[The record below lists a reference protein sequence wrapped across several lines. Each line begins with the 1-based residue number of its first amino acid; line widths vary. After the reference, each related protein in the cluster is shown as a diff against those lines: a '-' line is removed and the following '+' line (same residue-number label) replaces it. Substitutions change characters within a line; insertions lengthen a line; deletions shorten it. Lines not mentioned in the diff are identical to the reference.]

1 MKMPGGLLGWGLLF
15 VAGLL
20 FPLVASNDYLLTVMA
35 TAYIF
40 AIATLGLNL
49 ITGYTGQYNLAHA
62 SFMGIGAYTVGLL
75 TVDYNWPFWLA
86 FIAGVVPV
94 LVVGIPLGWLS
105 LRLKGHYF
113 AIFTLCLGYILFIII
128 EKWEGLTH
136 GVVGVIGIPAPAGIP
151 DTPIAS
157 YYLVF
162 AFLCVSVWLMHRIVN
177 SLLGRTFMA
186 IRNGDDL
193 AQALGIHLAR
203 VKLLSFTISI
213 LYAGLAGGL
222 YAGFVRFLSPGIAS
236 ELNTFEMTMYML
248 VGGLGTVLGPLL
260 GAIVVPW
267 ITQYL
272 QFLADYR
279 FVIFGPLLILM
290 VIFAPHGIVGSYLER
305 KARRAAA
312 AEHAAASSA
321 PAARK
326 EGAPHA

>member
-1 MKMPGGLLGWGLLF
+1 MKIPGGRIGWGLLF
-15 VAGLL
+15 AAGLL

-62 SFMGIGAYTVGLL
+62 AFMAIGAYTVGLL

-86 FIAGVVPV
+86 FVAGVVPV
-94 LVVGIPLGWLS
+94 LVVGVPLGWLS

-113 AIFTLCLGYILFIII
+113 AIFTLCLGYILFIVI

-151 DTPIAS
+151 DTPLAA

-162 AFLCVSVWLMHRIVN
+162 AFLCVAVWVMLRIVN

-203 VKLLSFTISI
+203 VKLLSFVISI

-222 YAGFVRFLSPGIAS
+222 YAGFVRFLSPDIAS
-236 ELNTFEMTMYML
+236 ELHTFEMTMYML

-260 GAIVVPW
+260 GAILVPW
-267 ITQYL
+267 VTQYL
-272 QFLADYR
+272 QFLADFR
-279 FVIFGPLLILM
+279 FIIFGPLLILM

-312 AEHAAASSA
+312 ASAAPA
-321 PAARK
+321 PAAVGGK
-326 EGAPHA
+326 ETPHA

>member
-1 MKMPGGLLGWGLLF
+1 MKMPGGRIGWGLLF

-62 SFMGIGAYTVGLL
+62 AFMAIGAYSVGLL

-94 LVVGIPLGWLS
+94 MVIGIPLGWLS

-128 EKWEGLTH
+128 EKWEALTH

-151 DTPIAS
+151 DTPLAA

-162 AFLCVSVWLMHRIVN
+162 AFLCVAVWVMLRIVN

-203 VKLLSFTISI
+203 VKLLSFVISI

-222 YAGFVRFLSPGIAS
+222 YAGFVRFLSPDIAS
-236 ELNTFEMTMYML
+236 ELHTFEMTMYML

-260 GAIVVPW
+260 GAILVPW
-267 ITQYL
+267 VTQYL
-272 QFLADYR
+272 QFLADFR

-312 AEHAAASSA
+312 ASAAAPA
-321 PAARK
+321 PAGSK
-326 EGAPHA
+326 EAPHA

>member
-1 MKMPGGLLGWGLLF
+1 MKMPGGRLGWGLLF
-15 VAGLL
+15 VVGLL

-62 SFMGIGAYTVGLL
+62 AFMGIGAYTVGLL

-86 FIAGVVPV
+86 FVAGVVPV
-94 LVVGIPLGWLS
+94 LVVGVPLGWLS

-113 AIFTLCLGYILFIII
+113 AIFTLCLGYIIFIII
-128 EKWEGLTH
+128 EKWEALTH

-151 DTPIAS
+151 DTPLAA

-162 AFLCVSVWLMHRIVN
+162 AFLCVSVWLMLRIVN

-203 VKLLSFTISI
+203 VKLLSFVISI

-222 YAGFVRFLSPGIAS
+222 YAGFVRFLSPDIAS
-236 ELNTFEMTMYML
+236 ELHTFEMTMYML

-260 GAIVVPW
+260 GAILVPW
-267 ITQYL
+267 VTQYL
-272 QFLADYR
+272 QFLADFR

-312 AEHAAASSA
+312 AA
-321 PAARK
+321 PAAPAGK
-326 EGAPHA
+326 EAPHA

>member
-1 MKMPGGLLGWGLLF
+1 MKMPGGRIGWGLLF

-62 SFMGIGAYTVGLL
+62 AFMAIGAYTVGLL
-75 TVDYNWPFWLA
+75 TVDYEWPFWLA
-86 FIAGVVPV
+86 FVAGVVPV

-113 AIFTLCLGYILFIII
+113 AIFTLCLGYIIFIII
-128 EKWEGLTH
+128 EKWEALTH

-151 DTPIAS
+151 DTPLAA

-162 AFLCVSVWLMHRIVN
+162 AFLCLSVWLMLRIVN

-203 VKLLSFTISI
+203 VKLLSFVISI

-222 YAGFVRFLSPGIAS
+222 YAGFVRFLSPDIAS
-236 ELNTFEMTMYML
+236 ELHTFEMTMYML

-260 GAIVVPW
+260 GAILVPW
-267 ITQYL
+267 VTQYL
-272 QFLADYR
+272 QFLADFR
-279 FVIFGPLLILM
+279 FIIFGPLLILM

-312 AEHAAASSA
+312 ASPAAPA
-321 PAARK
+321 PAAGAGK
-326 EGAPHA
+326 EAPHA

>member
-1 MKMPGGLLGWGLLF
+1 MKMPGGRIGWGLLF

-62 SFMGIGAYTVGLL
+62 AFMGIGAYTVGLL

-94 LVVGIPLGWLS
+94 MVIGIPLGWLS

-151 DTPIAS
+151 DTPLAA

-162 AFLCVSVWLMHRIVN
+162 AFLCVAVWVMLRIVN

-203 VKLLSFTISI
+203 VKLLSFVISI

-222 YAGFVRFLSPGIAS
+222 YAGFVRFLSPDIAS
-236 ELNTFEMTMYML
+236 ELHTFEMTMYML

-260 GAIVVPW
+260 GAILVPW
-267 ITQYL
+267 VTQYL
-272 QFLADYR
+272 QFLADFR

-312 AEHAAASSA
+312 ASAAAPA
-321 PAARK
+321 PAGSK
-326 EGAPHA
+326 EAPHA